1 MVSFL
6 WTRENG
12 GLKACRRKDTTME
25 KDSRIVEIR
34 QPVSFEN
41 LEGMVR
47 SEVQG
52 WLQSILE
59 EEVTE
64 FLGRAKSERKKDVDA
79 SPGYRNGHGKPR
91 KLTLSIGTVELR
103 RPRVRGLEERFES
116 RVLPLFERRTPEV
129 AELIPE
135 LYLHGL
141 AAGDFDMALR
151 GLLGDDA
158 PLSAS
163 TVMRLKE
170 KWQGELGAWKLRRLD
185 DLEVV
190 YVWADG
196 VYVKAGLDKDKACV
210 LVMIAGLSDGRKV
223 LLAIESGYRESRESW
238 ASLLRSLRD
247 RGLRAPRAVVGDG
260 ALGLWSAIGNVWPET
275 DELRCWNHRIMNIID
290 RVKKCDQVTA
300 RELLRKIAYGESR
313 QEAEKGKL
321 VLKGWCAEKGYTKAS
336 QMIDEDWE
344 RMVAF
349 FDYPKEHWQ
358 HLRTTNP
365 VESPFC
371 ALRLRTDAARR
382 FKKAENAIAVV
393 WKMLLVA
400 ESRFRKLNAP
410 ELMVDVY
417 RGIEFKDGVRVEQV
431 KEQVEDQERAAA

>member
-1 MVSFL
+1 M
-6 WTRENG
+6 EN
-12 GLKACRRKDTTME
+12 
-25 KDSRIVEIR
+25 DSRIGEMGQRVAFG
-34 QPVSFEN
+34 S
-41 LEGMVR
+41 LEEMVR
-47 SEVQG
+47 LEVQG

-64 FLGRAKSERKKDVDA
+64 FLGRAKSERKKDVD
-79 SPGYRNGHGKPR
+79 SIPGYRNGHGKPR
-91 KLTLSIGTVELR
+91 NLTLSIGTVELR

-116 RVLPLFERRTPEV
+116 RVLPLFERRTPKV
-129 AELIPE
+129 AELIPD

-151 GLLGDDA
+151 GLLGDSA

-185 DLEVV
+185 DLEAV

-210 LVMIAGLSDGRKV
+210 LVMIVGLSNGTKV
-223 LLAIESGYRESRESW
+223 LLAIESGYRESKESW
-238 ASLLRSLRD
+238 ASLLRGLRD
-247 RGLRAPRAVVGDG
+247 RGLKAPRAVVGDG
-260 ALGLWSAIGNVWPET
+260 ALGLWSAIGNVWPEAG
-275 DELRCWNHRIMNIID
+275 ELRCWNHRMMNIID
-290 RVKKCDQVTA
+290 CVKKRDQVATK
-300 RELLRKIAYGESR
+300 ELLRKIAYAESR
-313 QEAEKGKL
+313 QEAEREKTIFKA
-321 VLKGWCAEKGYTKAS
+321 WCAEKGYTKAA

-365 VESPFC
+365 VESPFS

-410 ELMVDVY
+410 ELMLEVY
-417 RGIEFKDGVRVEQV
+417 QGIEFKDGVRVQQV
-431 KEQVEDQERAAA
+431 KKQVEDQKRAAA